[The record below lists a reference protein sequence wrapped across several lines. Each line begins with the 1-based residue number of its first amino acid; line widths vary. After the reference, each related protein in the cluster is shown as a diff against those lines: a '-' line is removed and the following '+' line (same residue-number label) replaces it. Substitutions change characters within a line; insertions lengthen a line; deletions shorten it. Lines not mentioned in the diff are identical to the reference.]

1 MELPARG
8 VGSDMC
14 SPGDGVR
21 TGAAW
26 GGRGPNFPAR
36 GVGSDMCSPGGGLRH
51 VQPGGRGP
59 GILLYKGPSFIK
71 DK

>member
-14 SPGDGVR
+14 SPGDGVQ

-36 GVGSDMCSPGGGLRH
+36 GVGSDRCSPGGGLRQ
-51 VQPGGRGP
+51 VQPGDGVLGS
-59 GILLYKGPSFIK
+59 SFIK
-71 DK
+71 DPPL